1 MSAKKIHRSSVIGQ
15 QGVNLIE
22 KVVLGM
28 GYLWYPTGGT
38 EAGIDGSIEIRDPE
52 TGDVTNSIVQV
63 QSKATANPFQAETE
77 SGFDY
82 LCSEKDLDYWMR
94 GNAPVILV
102 VSRPQSDEAYWVSI
116 KDYFA
121 DAKRRA
127 ARKVRFDKVRDRFD
141 GGCAA
146 ALAELAVPRDAGVYF
161 APSPTKETLY
171 TNLLKV
177 AHFPQRLY
185 VGQTDYRDGKE
196 IRARLREHGADEDN
210 EWFPKRGSVYS
221 FNDLSEEPWDEICDQ
236 GTVEVFGTEE
246 WAYSD
251 DRDRQREFVQL
262 LNQCLRAKARAL
274 GLRYSRKLECHYFGA
289 TNDLSEFKLGY
300 QSLVNETSR
309 VVFRGYPKKGKPKG
323 GKAKEIAY
331 YRHSAF
337 KGWFQRFG
345 DDWYLEITPTYY
357 FSWDGWRLDRFY
369 EDRLKKIKEQEKNP
383 AVRGQVV
390 MWAEFLSRDGNLFEP
405 QYPLLRFGEI
415 MRFEV
420 EAGLDDAVWL
430 ERDEGGDGDQA
441 GTGWIG

>member
-28 GYLWYPTGGT
+28 GYLWYPTGAT

-52 TGDVTNSIVQV
+52 TGEVTNSIVQV
-63 QSKATANPFQAETE
+63 QSKATTNPFQAETE
-77 SGFDY
+77 SSFDY

-102 VSRPQSDEAYWVSI
+102 VSRPRSGEAYWVSI
-116 KDYFA
+116 KDYFT
-121 DAKRRA
+121 DPKRRA
-127 ARKVRFDKVRDRFD
+127 ARKVRFDKARDRFD
-141 GGCAA
+141 EGCAA
-146 ALAELAVPRDAGVYF
+146 ALAELAVPRDAGLYF
-161 APSPTKETLY
+161 APPPATETVY
-171 TNLLKV
+171 SNLLRV
-177 AHFPQRLY
+177 SHFPERLY

-196 IRARLREHGADEDN
+196 IRAKLREHGAEEDN

-236 GTVEVFGTEE
+236 GTVEAFDSEE

-262 LNQCLRAKARAL
+262 LNQCLRAKAGAL
-274 GLRYSRKLECHYFGA
+274 GLRYSKDLECHYFGA
-289 TNDLSEFKLGY
+289 TNDLSELKLGY

-309 VVFRGYPKKGKPKG
+309 TVFRGYEKKGNQKG
-323 GKAKEIAY
+323 IAY

-357 FSWDGWRLDRFY
+357 FTRDGWRLDRFY

-390 MWAEFLSRDGNLFEP
+390 MWAEYLSRDGNLFEP
-405 QYPLLRFGEI
+405 QYPMLGFGELI
-415 MRFEV
+415 RFEV
-420 EAGLDDAVWL
+420 EAGLDDAAWL
-430 ERDEGGDGDQA
+430 ERDEGRAGDQA
-441 GTGWIG
+441 SGDTGWID

>member
-28 GYLWYPTGGT
+28 GYLWYPTGAT

-52 TGDVTNSIVQV
+52 TGEVTNSIVQV
-63 QSKATANPFQAETE
+63 QSKATTNPFQAETE
-77 SGFDY
+77 SSFDY

-102 VSRPQSDEAYWVSI
+102 VSRPRSGEAYWVSI
-116 KDYFA
+116 KDYFT
-121 DAKRRA
+121 DPKRRA
-127 ARKVRFDKVRDRFD
+127 ARKVRFDKARDRFD
-141 GGCAA
+141 EGCAA
-146 ALAELAVPRDAGVYF
+146 ALAELAVPRDAGLYF
-161 APSPTKETLY
+161 APPPATETVY
-171 TNLLKV
+171 SNLLRV
-177 AHFPQRLY
+177 SHFPERLY

-196 IRARLREHGADEDN
+196 IRAKLREHGAEEDN

-236 GTVEVFGTEE
+236 GTVKAFDSEE

-262 LNQCLRAKARAL
+262 LNQCLRAKAGAL
-274 GLRYSRKLECHYFGA
+274 GLRYSKDLECHYFGA
-289 TNDLSEFKLGY
+289 TNDLSELKLGY

-309 VVFRGYPKKGKPKG
+309 TVFRGYEKKGNQKG
-323 GKAKEIAY
+323 IAY

-357 FSWDGWRLDRFY
+357 FTRDGWRLDRFY

-390 MWAEFLSRDGNLFEP
+390 MWA
-405 QYPLLRFGEI
+405 
-415 MRFEV
+415 
-420 EAGLDDAVWL
+420 
-430 ERDEGGDGDQA
+430 
-441 GTGWIG
+441 GT

>member
-22 KVVLGM
+22 HVVLGM

-52 TGDVTNSIVQV
+52 TGEVTNSIVQV
-63 QSKATANPFQAETE
+63 QSKATTNPFQAETE
-77 SGFDY
+77 STFDY
-82 LCSEKDLDYWMR
+82 RCSEKDLDYWMQ

-102 VSRPQSDEAYWVSI
+102 VSRPRSKEAYWVSV

-121 DAKRRA
+121 DPKRRA
-127 ARKVRFDKVRDRFD
+127 ARKVRFDKARDRFD
-141 GGCAA
+141 EGSAA

-161 APSPTKETLY
+161 APSPAKETLY
-171 TNLLKV
+171 SNLLRV
-177 AHFPQRLY
+177 SHFPERLY
-185 VGQTDYRDGKE
+185 VGRTDCRDGGE
-196 IRARLREHGADEDN
+196 IRAKLQEYGANGEN

-221 FNDLSEEPWDEICDQ
+221 FNDLSEEPWDDICDQ
-236 GTVEVFGTEE
+236 GTVEEFDSEE
-246 WAYSD
+246 WANSD

-274 GLRYSRKLECHYFGA
+274 GLRYSKNLDCHYFRA

-309 VVFRGYPKKGKPKG
+309 TVFRGYPKKGKP
-323 GKAKEIAY
+323 KEIAY

-345 DDWYLEITPTYY
+345 GDWYLEITPTYY
-357 FSWDGWRLDRFY
+357 FTWDGRRLDRFY
-369 EDRLKKIKEQEKNP
+369 EEKLKKIKEQEKNP

-390 MWAEFLSRDGNLFEP
+390 MWAEYLSRDGNLFEP
-405 QYPLLRFGEI
+405 QYPMLSFEELL
-415 MRFEV
+415 RFEV
-420 EAGLDDAVWL
+420 EASLDDTAWL
-430 ERDEGGDGDQA
+430 ERDGDPGDERSQDDP
-441 GTGWIG
+441 GLLE

>member
-1 MSAKKIHRSSVIGQ
+1 MSAKKKIHRNSVIGQ

-28 GYLWYPTGGT
+28 GYVWYPTGGT
-38 EAGIDGSIEIRDPE
+38 EAGIDGSIEIRNPE
-52 TGDVTNSIVQV
+52 TGEVNNSIVQV
-63 QSKATANPFQAETE
+63 QSKATANLFQGETE

-82 LCSEKDLDYWMR
+82 RCSEKDLDYWMQ

-102 VSRPQSDEAYWVSI
+102 VSRPQAGEAYWVSV

-121 DAKRRA
+121 DPKRRA
-127 ARKVRFDKVRDRFD
+127 ARKVRFDKARDRFD
-141 GGCAA
+141 EGSAE

-161 APSPTKETLY
+161 APSPTRETLHS
-171 TNLLKV
+171 NLLKV
-177 AHFPQRLY
+177 SHFPGRLY
-185 VGQTDYRDGKE
+185 VGETHYRDGKE

-236 GTVEVFGTEE
+236 GTVEAFHSEE

-251 DRDRQREFVQL
+251 DPDRQREFVQL
-262 LNQCLRAKARAL
+262 LNQCLRAKAVAL
-274 GLRYSRKLECHYFGA
+274 GLRYSKDLECHYFGA
-289 TNDLSEFKLGY
+289 TNDLSELKLGY

-309 VVFRGYPKKGKPKG
+309 TVFCGYEKKGSQKG
-323 GKAKEIAY
+323 IAY

-357 FSWDGWRLDRFY
+357 FTWDGWRLDRFY
-369 EDRLKKIKEQEKNP
+369 EDRLRKIKEQEKNP

-390 MWAEFLSRDGNLFEP
+390 MWAEYLSRDGNLFEP
-405 QYPLLRFGEI
+405 QYPMLGFGEL

-420 EAGLDDAVWL
+420 EAGLDDAAWL
-430 ERDEGGDGDQA
+430 ERDEESAGDRASGD
-441 GTGWIG
+441 TGWID

>member
-15 QGVNLIE
+15 QGINLIE
-22 KVVLGM
+22 KLVLGM

-52 TGDVTNSIVQV
+52 TGEVTNSIIQV
-63 QSKATANPFQAETE
+63 QSKATANPFQGETE
-77 SGFDY
+77 SAFDY
-82 LCSEKDLDYWMR
+82 KCSEKDLDYWMQ

-102 VSRPQSDEAYWVSI
+102 VSRPKSQEAYWVSV

-121 DAKRRA
+121 DPKKRV

-141 GGCAA
+141 EGCAEA
-146 ALAELAVPRDAGVYF
+146 IAELAVPRDAGLYF
-161 APSPTKETLY
+161 APSPAEEILY
-171 TNLLKV
+171 SNLLRV
-177 AHFPQRLY
+177 SHFPGRLWI
-185 VGQTDYRDGKE
+185 GQTDYCDGRE
-196 IRARLREHGADEDN
+196 IRAKLQEHGADEDN
-210 EWFPKRGSVYS
+210 EWFPKRGAIYS

-236 GTVEVFGTEE
+236 GTVEEFDSEE
-246 WAYSD
+246 WAYSE

-274 GLRYSRKLECHYFGA
+274 GLRYSKDFDFYYFGA

-309 VVFRGYPKKGKPKG
+309 TVFRGYPKKGKRKG
-323 GKAKEIAY
+323 IAY

-337 KGWFQRFG
+337 WSSFKRFE
-345 DDWYLEITPTYY
+345 DTWYLEITPTYH
-357 FSWDGWRLDRFY
+357 FTWNGWRLDKFY

-383 AVRGQVV
+383 AMRGQVV
-390 MWAEFLSRDGNLFEP
+390 MWAEYLSRDGNLFEP
-405 QYPLLRFGEI
+405 QYPMLSFDEL

-420 EAGLDDAVWL
+420 EAGLDDTAWL
-430 ERDEGGDGDQA
+430 ERDEVSDVDRVGEGA
-441 GTGWIG
+441 GWIR